1 MSATSYRLPDHHGKI
16 SVDGDVIH
24 LMFPELN
31 DIQFDGYPLL
41 QIVAH
46 TISFRADEDGMRA
59 AEATLFLRKEMLTSG
74 EEGLLLA
81 FAENGTDRTAILRLY
96 KEILSG

>member
-1 MSATSYRLPDHHGKI
+1 MGTLYSKLLLIQSA
-16 SVDGDVIH
+16 SV
-24 LMFPELN
+24 PK
-31 DIQFDGYPLL
+31 
-41 QIVAH
+41 
-46 TISFRADEDGMRA
+46 DGMRA